1 MHTTRRLQYYELVV
15 FLVLLVSMN
24 TRAYVVY
31 YIMHSM
37 TYDTTL
43 QRLAASDVAHE
54 ISLKNSEDIGVC
66 LWENR
71 RIGEANC
78 ARIFCVVKPSF

>member
-1 MHTTRRLQYYELVV
+1 MK
-15 FLVLLVSMN
+15 
-24 TRAYVVY
+24 
-31 YIMHSM
+31 
-37 TYDTTL
+37 YDTTL
-43 QRLAASDVAHE
+43 QRLAVSDVAHE